1 MFSSNSPRL
10 KFFAFAY
17 RNWIIYLRNLF
28 TAFELLFW
36 PVVSLLSVGLMT
48 TFLKLDGNTTTFI
61 LIGAIAF
68 SLVQVAQMDVSYILL
83 FDSWSKSIKHTFIA
97 PVRGYHFVIGA
108 WVMGMLRGLVV
119 FLVLSL
125 FSALVFSF
133 DFLQPGPLPLLWF
146 LLGLFINAA
155 VIGTGVCILYV
166 TFGQRAEVA
175 AWTMVGF
182 LMVLCGV
189 YYPVSVLP
197 AAVRAVSALIPLTH
211 FLEHFRSFYGF
222 ESVFSWSLVWGF
234 SLGVLYFAAGLL
246 LLELAVTRAR
256 RSGLI
261 TKLSE

>member
-1 MFSSNSPRL
+1 
-10 KFFAFAY
+10 
-17 RNWIIYLRNLF
+17 
-28 TAFELLFW
+28 
-36 PVVSLLSVGLMT
+36 
-48 TFLKLDGNTTTFI
+48 
-61 LIGAIAF
+61 
-68 SLVQVAQMDVSYILL
+68 
-83 FDSWSKSIKHTFIA
+83 
-97 PVRGYHFVIGA
+97 
-108 WVMGMLRGLVV
+108 MGMLRGLVV

-211 FLEHFRSFYGF
+211 FLEYFRSFYGF